1 MESLKCDVSFKLDY
15 ESSDLIGEAIAY
27 YKPSD
32 SDTETP
38 YNIIDYLN
46 EDSIKLPI
54 NSLGSYDL
62 RVKLSAG
69 AVSDEEKIEFI
80 VGKCATCEPPKV
92 NTVEEV
98 EYGQL
103 VINYFAD
110 PVDLITLEYQI
121 ALDDEFT
128 HIIYSKVG
136 FYNNPSES
144 IDMND
149 AKLPD
154 GKLLYVRMRRYC
166 KSKGID
172 VISVWSDVLEFKS
185 GEWKDPLECYW
196 LAPGDDVGTVMCNGG
211 HGYSWK
217 TRATCDTPVPKIG
230 STILLPNLVPA
241 LKENIRK
248 FLIDADDKYK
258 TRGLGYIRFVNI
270 TPDIIYII
278 KKDTA
283 EIEFTKEVDCT
294 ST

>member
-1 MESLKCDVSFKLDY
+1 MESLKCDISFKLEY
-15 ESSDLIGEAIAY
+15 ESSDLIGEATAY

-32 SDTETP
+32 SDTEIP
-38 YNIIDYLN
+38 HNIIDDLDK
-46 EDSIKLPI
+46 EFIKLPI

-92 NTVEEV
+92 HTVDEV

-110 PVDLITLEYQI
+110 PFDLITLEYQI
-121 ALDDEFT
+121 ALDKEFK
-128 HIIYSKVG
+128 HIIHSKVG
-136 FYNNPSES
+136 FDNPSEY

-154 GKLLYVRMRRYC
+154 GKLLYIRMRRYC

-196 LAPGDDVGTVMCNGG
+196 LAQDDDTGPVMCNGG
-211 HGYSWK
+211 RGYSWK
-217 TRATCDTPVPKIG
+217 TRATYDTPVPKKG

-248 FLIDADDKYK
+248 FLIDAEDKYK
-258 TRGLGYIRFVNI
+258 TRGLGYIRFVNV
-270 TPDIIYII
+270 TPDIIYSI
-278 KKDTA
+278 KRDTA
-283 EIEFTKEVDCT
+283 EIEDTKEVDCT

>member
-1 MESLKCDVSFKLDY
+1 MESLKCDVSFKLEY
-15 ESSDLIGEAIAY
+15 ESSDLIGEATAY

-32 SDTETP
+32 SDTEIP
-38 YNIIDYLN
+38 HNIIDDLDK
-46 EDSIKLPI
+46 EFIKLPI

-69 AVSDEEKIEFI
+69 AVSDEEKIELI
-80 VGKCATCEPPKV
+80 VGKCVTCEPPKV
-92 NTVEEV
+92 HTVDEV

-110 PVDLITLEYQI
+110 PIDLITLEYQI
-121 ALDDEFT
+121 ALDKEFK
-128 HIIYSKVG
+128 HIIHSKVG
-136 FYNNPSES
+136 FDNPSEY

-154 GKLLYVRMRRYC
+154 GKLLYIRMRSYC

-172 VISVWSDVLEFKS
+172 VISVWSDVFEFKS

-196 LAPGDDVGTVMCNGG
+196 LAHDDDAGSVMCNGG
-211 HGYSWK
+211 HGYSFK
-217 TRATCDTPVPKIG
+217 TRAICDTSVPKIG

-248 FLIDADDKYK
+248 FLIDAEDKYK

-278 KKDTA
+278 KRDTA